1 VNRKCQKYDTEKFKK
16 EIPDLVNSKVE
27 IYFDTE
33 NEKNFHDIINILDN
47 AGPKRVKLI
56 VAVILRN
63 MYPDN
68 IYKKEDRHI
77 TAIKIKAGLVRNQE
91 YRIYCKEI
99 FQSGKKVVMIT
110 PYLKK
115 VQRNQDDKRIV
126 EIIKSIQTYN
136 YEF

>member
-1 VNRKCQKYDTEKFKK
+1 VSRKYQKYDIENFKRD
-16 EIPDLVNSKVE
+16 IPDLANSKVE

-33 NEKNFHDIINILDN
+33 NEKSFHDILKILKN
-47 AGPKRVKLI
+47 AGSKRLRLI
-56 VAVILRN
+56 IAVILRN

-68 IYKKEDRHI
+68 IYKKEEKHI
-77 TAIKIKAGLVRNQE
+77 TAIKIKSGIVRNQE

-99 FQSGKKVVMIT
+99 YQSGKKVVMIT

-115 VQRNQDDKRIV
+115 VQKNQDDKRII
-126 EIIKSIQTYN
+126 EIIKSIQSYN

>member
-1 VNRKCQKYDTEKFKK
+1 
-16 EIPDLVNSKVE
+16 
-27 IYFDTE
+27 
-33 NEKNFHDIINILDN
+33 
-47 AGPKRVKLI
+47 
-56 VAVILRN
+56 

-99 FQSGKKVVMIT
+99 FQSGKKVVMIA

-115 VQRNQDDKRIV
+115 VQKNQDDKRIV
-126 EIIKSIQTYN
+126 EIIKSIQSYN